1 MEKTMKA
8 MQVKKAGGDF
18 QLVEIPVPA
27 PKENEVL
34 IKVEACGI
42 CHSDAIVKEGWYPNL
57 PYPLVPGHEV
67 IGTITE
73 VGKNV
78 KSWQTGQRVGV
89 GWHGGHCFECE
100 PCRRGD
106 FINCVNGK
114 VPGINYNGGYA
125 EYMCAPQDAL
135 ASVPKELNS
144 EEAAPLLCAGI
155 TTYNALRNSGAKPGD
170 TVAIQ
175 GIGGLGHLA
184 VQFANAAGYRTVA
197 ISHGSE
203 KRELAL
209 KLGAHIYI
217 DASKS
222 NAAEELQKIGGADI
236 ILATAPNS
244 KVISEITNGLKQ
256 RGKLIIVAAANE
268 PMEVIPFT
276 LISGKTIQGWPS
288 GDARDSEDT
297 MNFSVLKNIRPQIEV
312 FPLEKANEAYNKMI
326 TNKVRF
332 RAVLK
337 MQ

>member
-1 MEKTMKA
+1 MATMKA
-8 MQVKKAGGDF
+8 MQVEMAGGDF
-18 QLVEIPVPA
+18 KLVEIPVPA

-42 CHSDAIVKEGWYPNL
+42 CHSDAMVKEGWVPNL

-73 VGKNV
+73 VGENV

-135 ASVPKELNS
+135 ALVPQELNS

-217 DASKS
+217 DASNT

-256 RGKLIIVAAANE
+256 RGKLIIVAAASE

-288 GDARDSEDT
+288 GDAKDSEDT
-297 MNFSVLKNIRPQIEV
+297 MNFSVLKNVRPQIEV